1 MKNVF
6 IIGDSFCT
14 KRSDKIQ
21 DLIFWVDELKLNLLE
36 FNIMCDGEP
45 SRDSQTIIDNWV
57 KIIPLI
63 DNDDFLIICLPNFGR
78 TRLPLS
84 EKNYRNF
91 KKSSLRTSRNHKKTK
106 KKVGGGP
113 TKRYF
118 RDLYKIEFG

>member
-63 DNDDFLIICLPNFGR
+63 DNDDFLIICYQANGTQL
-78 TRLPLS
+78 
-84 EKNYRNF
+84 
-91 KKSSLRTSRNHKKTK
+91 
-106 KKVGGGP
+106 
-113 TKRYF
+113 
-118 RDLYKIEFG
+118 DLI